1 MEDLP
6 SVDVGLLLGS
16 PDTLSEMK
24 RNVNIENNRETNT
37 LEVFTKKL
45 LTHLTQ
51 ARSISTRLTTR
62 PRGST
67 LLQSASAG

>member
-24 RNVNIENNRETNT
+24 KNVNIENKRETNT
-37 LEVFTKKL
+37 LEVFTQKL
-45 LTHLTQ
+45 LTHLTHVCKI
-51 ARSISTRLTTR
+51 AKSKKYFYSTYH
-62 PRGST
+62 
-67 LLQSASAG
+67 